1 MNNNI
6 FNRFFLKL
14 AWHLFEFF
22 FFSVRFGLYL
32 MLSDEEWGL
41 ILSVLIESKNNF
53 EFYVQSIK
61 KEQTDLTTADRLI
74 F

>member
-1 MNNNI
+1 
-6 FNRFFLKL
+6 
-14 AWHLFEFF
+14 
-22 FFSVRFGLYL
+22 

-41 ILSVLIESKNNF
+41 ILSVLIENKNNF

-61 KEQTDLTTADRLI
+61 KEQTNLTTADRLI